1 VIAGAARALALAMVS
16 TALTTA
22 AFARAD
28 EGGRVALVI
37 GNEDYA
43 APEWALESAEENAAT
58 IAAALAAA
66 GFDVDI
72 QLDADNAAM
81 GAALT
86 RFGARLADAEPPQA
100 GFFYFAGRSV
110 RVRSQIYLLP
120 VDVAPETPEEVR
132 REAPSVD
139 LVADYL
145 RGVPSGRAFIV
156 LDACRAGPLTPE
168 SADAEPCARA
178 APFRPFVAAVAF
190 ADGGAV
196 TAPPT
201 DDAEAPEASQPVEA
215 ATAASGETG
224 QTEAAA
230 AESEDWTS
238 LYAASLADALGR
250 PALDAGDVFGS
261 AGRKVAIASGGAR
274 QPRFEPGVRGAPFYF
289 HPPTELD
296 YEARVAESIRWDAA
310 RRLGT
315 IEAMQDYAAAH
326 PDGRFVDEAGLRL
339 FLRSER
345 ERLGVSGETE
355 ASQMLAAIQAL
366 ADRGPFIVAPP
377 GKFRTFDPE
386 NMLVVE
392 TSRGR
397 LVIELFPALAPETVA
412 RVRELAREGWLDGA
426 AFDPV
431 VDELFAS
438 VRLRPAAALSPVAE
452 LPDALLEQEPPVPA
466 PVSVADS
473 DRGRVGA
480 YGRGGGVAFGV
491 YKGLAMAERSD
502 DPSETWVSLCPG
514 VAVTGGIGGPDLE
527 SSFHIM
533 LAEAP
538 ALDATA
544 APWGRV
550 VDGLDALYD
559 LAPGDG
565 RSSGFSPDVI
575 VRARV
580 ASDLSDEEAMALFA
594 TVRGMLDE
602 SSPGFAEFIASLRE
616 ELGREPRVCEIRL
629 PVVGALAAASSSPS
643 PQER

>member
-1 VIAGAARALALAMVS
+1 VKRSAAHALALALGV
-16 TALTTA
+16 TALTA
-22 AFARAD
+22 AASARAD

-43 APEWALESAEENAAT
+43 APEWALEAAAEDAAT
-58 IAAALAAA
+58 IAAALVAA
-66 GFDVDI
+66 GFDVDV
-72 QLDADNAAM
+72 QLDADNEAM
-81 GAALT
+81 SAALT
-86 RFGARLADAEPPQA
+86 RFGARLAGAEAPRA
-100 GFFYFAGRSV
+100 GFFYFAGRAV

-120 VDVAPETPEEVR
+120 VDIAPETPEEAR

-156 LDACRAGPLTPE
+156 LDACRAGPLAAE
-168 SADAEPCARA
+168 GADAEPCARA
-178 APFRPFVAAVAF
+178 TPFRPLIVAAAF
-190 ADGGAV
+190 ADGGAL
-196 TAPPT
+196 AEPAE
-201 DDAEAPEASQPVEA
+201 DAEASVAVEDVAGSAGAEA
-215 ATAASGETG
+215 
-224 QTEAAA
+224 
-230 AESEDWTS
+230 EDWPG
-238 LYAASLADALGR
+238 LYAETLADALGHS
-250 PALDAGDVFGS
+250 ALDIEDVFGL
-261 AGRKVAIASGGAR
+261 AGRRVAVATGGAR
-274 QPRFEPGVRGAPFYF
+274 QPRFEPGARGEPFYF

-296 YEARVAESIRWDAA
+296 YEVRVAESIRWDAA

-315 IEAMQDYAAAH
+315 AAAIQEYVAAH
-326 PDGRFVDEAGLRL
+326 PEGRFVNEAGLRL
-339 FLRSER
+339 YLEAER
-345 ERLGVSGETE
+345 ERVQRGEVSEAQGV
-355 ASQMLAAIQAL
+355 LAAVQAL
-366 ADRGPFIVAPP
+366 ADRGTFAAFPT

-386 NMLVVE
+386 NLLVLE

-431 VDELFAS
+431 VDDLFAS
-438 VRLRPAAALSPVAE
+438 VRLRPAAALSPVAG
-452 LPDALLEQEPPVPA
+452 LPDALLEPQRPAPA
-466 PVSVADS
+466 PVAVADS

-491 YKGLAMAERSD
+491 YKGLAVAERSD

-514 VAVTGGIGGPDLE
+514 VAVTGGVDGADLE
-527 SSFHIM
+527 PSFHIM

-559 LAPGDG
+559 LTPGDS
-565 RSSGFSPDVI
+565 RSSGFSPDVL

-580 ASDLSDEEAMALFA
+580 VSDLSDEEALALFA

-602 SSPGFAEFIASLRE
+602 RRPGFAEFVASLRE

-629 PVVGALAAASSSPS
+629 PVVGALAAASSSTFPLE
-643 PQER
+643 P